1 MQEVMAHLSLYI
13 LHSISPTP
21 QVDFKFKL
29 QGEDPVNEN
38 DLCFEVFGKTGITR
52 HKEFKAF
59 FNATDPIKPTLSPS
73 THPNWKID
81 PCLKHLMRAS
91 KEYIC
96 LGEKISVDEQD
107 IGFQGMH
114 KDKQRIKYKRVGDG
128 FLEDAL
134 SADGYTYTW
143 YFRNQVS
150 PKHWTDKGL
159 SPLHS
164 HVMALLQQLSL
175 GTKNYKCGMDNL
187 FISAKF
193 AKTCFTESG
202 RNVMIHGVCQLS

>member
-1 MQEVMAHLSLYI
+1 MRE
-13 LHSISPTP
+13 
-21 QVDFKFKL
+21 
-29 QGEDPVNEN
+29 
-38 DLCFEVFGKTGITR
+38 IT
-52 HKEFKAF
+52 HPKAVTMDEL
-59 FNATDPIKPTLSPS
+59 TDPIKSIPSPS
-73 THPNWKID
+73 THTDWKID
-81 PCLKHLMRAS
+81 PCLKHMMRVS
-91 KEYIC
+91 KEGIC
-96 LGEKISVDEQD
+96 LGENISINEQD